1 MRVFSLSKV
10 SRPSTEELVVFPQ
23 IRVRKRLPNM
33 GNRDL
38 FTIGYPET
46 KNLSLQVLCVC
57 NSLSDKL
64 ISMKVPQTL
73 ITLSLLLGAAA
84 SLSAASIGFSF
95 NSNRDNASAVM
106 TSTTVAGVVPS
117 TGWVNTDGGGDAV
130 AGATGTFENNGVTV
144 DWSSNGTWNTN
155 NGSSNGDNI
164 LMNGYVDAI
173 NAGGAAQI
181 NLTGLSA
188 LFADGY
194 DVYVYFGSDG
204 NGRTGA
210 VAGPGATFD
219 FSTFS
224 AQAGASPFPFVQ
236 TTSTDGSNPDANY
249 ALFSG
254 LTGDSQ
260 TFDLIRGSSNSGFHG
275 VQIVGDLIPE
285 PSSCLLIGVGGL
297 LMMRRRRK

>member
-1 MRVFSLSKV
+1 M
-10 SRPSTEELVVFPQ
+10 
-23 IRVRKRLPNM
+23 
-33 GNRDL
+33 
-38 FTIGYPET
+38 
-46 KNLSLQVLCVC
+46 C
-57 NSLSDKL
+57 NPLN
-64 ISMKVPQTL
+64 INPFSMKVPQTL
-73 ITLSLLLGAAA
+73 LAFVVFLGAAA

-95 NSNRDNASAVM
+95 NSNRDNATAVM

-117 TGWVNTDGGGDAV
+117 TGWVNTDGGGDA
-130 AGATGTFENNGVTV
+130 AGGATGTLVNNGVTV

-155 NGSSNGDNI
+155 NGTGNGDNI

-181 NLTGLSA
+181 NLTGLSSR
-188 LFADGY
+188 FAGSY

-224 AQAGASPFPFVQ
+224 AQGGVEPFPFVQ
-236 TTSTDGSNPDANY
+236 TTSTDGSNPNANY

-254 LTGDSQ
+254 LSGDTQ

>member
-1 MRVFSLSKV
+1 MCNPLKISPVSMKV
-10 SRPSTEELVVFPQ
+10 SQTLIALVVF
-23 IRVRKRLPNM
+23 
-33 GNRDL
+33 
-38 FTIGYPET
+38 
-46 KNLSLQVLCVC
+46 
-57 NSLSDKL
+57 
-64 ISMKVPQTL
+64 
-73 ITLSLLLGAAA
+73 LGAAA

-95 NSNRDNASAVM
+95 NSDRDNATAVM

-117 TGWVNTDGGGDAV
+117 TGWVNTDGGGNAT
-130 AGATGTFENNGVTV
+130 AGATGTLVNNGVTV

-155 NGSSNGDNI
+155 NGAGNGDNI

-188 LFADGY
+188 MFAGSY

-224 AQAGASPFPFVQ
+224 NQGGVEPFPFVQ

-254 LTGDSQ
+254 LTGDAQ

-275 VQIVGDLIPE
+275 VQIVGNLIPE

>member
-1 MRVFSLSKV
+1 M
-10 SRPSTEELVVFPQ
+10 
-23 IRVRKRLPNM
+23 
-33 GNRDL
+33 
-38 FTIGYPET
+38 
-46 KNLSLQVLCVC
+46 C
-57 NSLSDKL
+57 NILK
-64 ISMKVPQTL
+64 INPFSMKVPQN
-73 ITLSLLLGAAA
+73 LLALVVFLGAAA

-117 TGWVNTDGGGDAV
+117 TGWVNTDGGGDA
-130 AGATGTFENNGVTV
+130 AGGATGTLGNNGVTV

-155 NGSSNGDNI
+155 NGTGNGDNI
-164 LMNGYVDAI
+164 LMNGYIDAI

-181 NLTGLSA
+181 NLTGLSS

-224 AQAGASPFPFVQ
+224 NQGGVEPFPFVQ
-236 TTSTDGSNPDANY
+236 TTSTDGSNPEANY

-254 LTGDSQ
+254 LAGDAQ
-260 TFDLIRGSSNSGFHG
+260 TFDLIRGGSNSGFHG
-275 VQIVGDLIPE
+275 VQIVGSLIPE